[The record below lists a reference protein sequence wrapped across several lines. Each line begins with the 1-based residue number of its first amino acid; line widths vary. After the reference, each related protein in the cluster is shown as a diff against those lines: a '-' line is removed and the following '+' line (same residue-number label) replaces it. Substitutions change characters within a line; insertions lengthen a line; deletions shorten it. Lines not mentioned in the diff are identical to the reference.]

1 MADDNQFKD
10 IQFIEFIIKNIVDE
24 PDKVVITRQTDD
36 MGILIILKVAKND
49 MSKIIGKNGQTVKA
63 IRILLHIIGSKEQ
76 NRVNLKIEEPAE

>member
-1 MADDNQFKD
+1 MTDDNQFKD